1 MVLSLR
7 NLLIYLTYSAN
18 FLQISALFHVD
29 PVACIRNSHTIKV
42 ERKTMSGNNARV
54 IGAIGEGSVGMALIN
69 SIKHN
74 GLKLSSLVDDTPF
87 KRDLA
92 LANHNNIDHTFAINN
107 GAMLGAKTIED
118 IITYCKVNNINT
130 KGVEFLVSD
139 TSKVDVRFETKDVE
153 VTILKNGEVVKNFPI
168 SLKMKTSSGNVI
180 YSKGSASN
188 IIFFEKICKGT
199 NLLTNEVLNVIDE
212 SELKEGFKPFY
223 ESHNKSYSKA
233 NKAYNEVLGFNW
245 KHERKNLLANGLKM
259 VVANATKEEL
269 NILGKNL
276 LKMVGFSDTYYG
288 LVLRKGKAID
298 ASTTILTT
306 INNKIWNK
314 MANEDVESVEVDIN
328 EKSTLKI
335 RVNGVEFGTDYN
347 AATFCMAFNPYKV
360 FSL

>member
-1 MVLSLR
+1 MKESKTNKSNGKQSILG
-7 NLLIYLTYSAN
+7 
-18 FLQISALFHVD
+18 HV
-29 PVACIRNSHTIKV
+29 
-42 ERKTMSGNNARV
+42 
-54 IGAIGEGSVGMALIN
+54 GEGSVGL
-69 SIKHN
+69 SIIKTIKDN
-74 GLKLSSLVDDTPF
+74 GLNLSPLTNAKPF
-87 KRDLA
+87 EKNIAKAILT
-92 LANHNNIDHTFAINN
+92 NNDHIFAINN
-107 GAMLGAKTIED
+107 GAMLGVKTIED
-118 IITYCKVNNINT
+118 IITFCNENNINT
-130 KGVEFLVSD
+130 KEVEFLVSD
-139 TSKVDVRFETKDVE
+139 TSHVDVRFETKDVE
-153 VTILKNGEVVKNFPI
+153 VTMLKDGEVIKNFPI

-212 SELKEGFKPFY
+212 SELKEGFKPFF
-223 ESHNKSYSKA
+223 EAHNKSYSKA
-233 NKAYNEVLGFNW
+233 NKAYNEELGFNW

-269 NILGKNL
+269 NIIGKNL

-298 ASTTILTT
+298 APTTILTT

-314 MANEDVESVEVDIN
+314 MANEDVESVEVNIN

-335 RVNGVEFGTDYN
+335 KVNGVEFGTDYN